1 MILYSYGCY
10 NQNIN
15 YPKDKK
21 RMKKLTQSK
30 ITLFVALLIAVLS
43 LSIFPA
49 KKISAMEMSIPSKS
63 GKTVCCMMVDKK
75 NTEYGIYGE
84 DLRKLPHGKNMTV
97 LSFKSSNEKVI
108 KAWTKKYD
116 FDKKTY
122 PVLKLRKSGTA
133 KLTLTYKSG
142 SKRYN
147 YTVKVQVIKYQ
158 NPFKTFKI
166 GNKNYAS
173 VYNKVNMYGA
183 TLRMPT
189 LKNGTYKFALKPNKN
204 FTINTAKLQQTY
216 GNTARNVNIKNA
228 KIVKITKDAYFMF
241 MMKYKNMD
249 IVNVCFQG

>member
-1 MILYSYGCY
+1 
-10 NQNIN
+10 
-15 YPKDKK
+15 
-21 RMKKLTQSK
+21 MKKLTQSK

-166 GNKNYAS
+166 GNKNVS
-173 VYNKVNMYGA
+173 VK
-183 TLRMPT
+183 
-189 LKNGTYKFALKPNKN
+189 
-204 FTINTAKLQQTY
+204 
-216 GNTARNVNIKNA
+216 
-228 KIVKITKDAYFMF
+228 
-241 MMKYKNMD
+241 
-249 IVNVCFQG
+249 